1 MKKIL
6 KGAGTVTVVVLTLTA
21 VIAGAAYARAM
32 SRVNH
37 KWDLSP
43 AGMKVPDDPEAAKE
57 GERLFG
63 ARGCKKCHGA
73 DAGGV
78 LILDVPLM
86 GTVYGANLTRGKGS
100 AVANYT
106 EADWVRTVRHGVK
119 PSGYPTQVMDSK
131 EYQFITD
138 RDLGLIVAYLRTVP
152 PVDRQN
158 PPFRITTLSYI
169 FHGLDMLDVTS
180 ADQVDH
186 QRNNDTVPA
195 PSAAPEFG
203 QYVVRL
209 QCMQCHGDGLSG
221 GKLSGAPGL
230 AIPANLTPDDETG
243 LGKWTY
249 EQFVTAMQTGKR
261 PDGRVLDSLMPWD
274 VYTSMSNEELTA
286 IWTYLRSLPP
296 RKFGGR

>member
-1 MKKIL
+1 MKRIL
-6 KGAGTVTVVVLTLTA
+6 KWVGVVSLFVLVA
-21 VIAGAAYARAM
+21 SAAIAAGAYGRAM
-32 SRVNH
+32 SRVNR

-43 AGMKVPDDPEAAKE
+43 APVKVPDDAQSVKE
-57 GERLFG
+57 GERLFA

-73 DAGGV
+73 DAAGV

-86 GTVYGANLTRGKGS
+86 GTVYGANLTTGKGS
-100 AVANYT
+100 AVASYT
-106 EADWVRTVRHGVK
+106 DADWVRTVRHGVK
-119 PSGYPTQVMDSK
+119 PSGLPTQVMDSK

-138 RDLGLIVAYLRTVP
+138 RDLGLIVAYLRSVP
-152 PVDRQN
+152 PVDREN
-158 PPFRITTLSYI
+158 PPFRITALSYI

-186 QRNNDTVPA
+186 QRKNDEVV

-203 QYVVRL
+203 NYVLHL
-209 QCMQCHGDGLSG
+209 QCRQCHGQNLSG

-243 LGKWTY
+243 LGKWTF
-249 EQFVTAMQTGKR
+249 EQFATAMRTGRR

-274 VYTSMSNEELTA
+274 VYSSMSDDELTA
-286 IWTYLRSLPP
+286 IWTYLRALPP

>member
-1 MKKIL
+1 MKRIL
-6 KGAGTVTVVVLTLTA
+6 KWAGAAVLVALLVTA
-21 VIAGAAYARAM
+21 VIAAWAYSRAM
-32 SRVNH
+32 GRVTR

-43 AGMKVPDDPEAAKE
+43 APVVVPDDADSVKE
-57 GERLFG
+57 GERLFS

-73 DAGGV
+73 DAAGV
-78 LILDVPLM
+78 LILDVPAM
-86 GTVYGANLTRGKGS
+86 GTVYGANLTKGQGS
-100 AVANYT
+100 AVLNYT
-106 EADWVRTVRHGVK
+106 EVDWVRTVRHGVK
-119 PSGYPTQVMDSK
+119 PSGLPTQVMDSK

-158 PPFRITTLSYI
+158 PPFRITALSYI
-169 FHGLDMLDVTS
+169 FHGLGMLDVTS

-186 QRNNDTVPA
+186 ERKNEA
-195 PSAAPEFG
+195 PPPGAAPEFG

-209 QCMQCHGDGLSG
+209 QCQQCHGDTLSG

-243 LGKWTY
+243 LGKWSY
-249 EQFVTAMQTGKR
+249 EQFATAMRTGKR
-261 PDGRVLDSLMPWD
+261 PDGRVLDGLMPWD
-274 VYTSMSNEELTA
+274 VYTSMSDDELTA
-286 IWTYLRSLPP
+286 VWTYLRSQPA